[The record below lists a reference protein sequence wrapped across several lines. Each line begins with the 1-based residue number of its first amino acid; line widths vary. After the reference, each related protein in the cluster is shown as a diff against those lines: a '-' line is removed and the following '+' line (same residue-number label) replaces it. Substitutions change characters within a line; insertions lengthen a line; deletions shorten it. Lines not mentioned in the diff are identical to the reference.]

1 MTGISSIGRR
11 KRYVLN
17 ISNNR
22 SLQFHCASEIYSLNV
37 TYSTWGGGGC
47 FIVVYNNSYW
57 NVLFKQGG
65 AEASV

>member
-1 MTGISSIGRR
+1 MTGISLIGRR

-17 ISNNR
+17 ITVNP
-22 SLQFHCASEIYSLNV
+22 SLHSFIVQASEIYSPNV
-37 TYSTWGGGGC
+37 TYSTWGFAFHCG
-47 FIVVYNNSYW
+47 VQSYW